1 MANPEDITI
10 RPGRRDDASPIND
23 IYNHYVAHTS
33 ITFDIDPWDLP
44 RRRQWIEHFQS
55 PNFLLVAEHQGVVVG
70 YANNG
75 KFRPKAAYDSSTE
88 VTVYTLPDCPIRG
101 AGSALYRSLFEHIGT
116 TSLHRAY
123 AGIALPNETSVRFH
137 EKFGFRHIGTLTE
150 VGTKFGR
157 RVDVAWFEKALIR

>member
-1 MANPEDITI
+1 MAVNE
-10 RPGRRDDASPIND
+10 
-23 IYNHYVAHTS
+23 IYNHYVEQTA
-33 ITFDIDPWDLP
+33 ITFDLEPWDVA
-44 RRRQWIEHFQS
+44 RRQQWVAQFRS
-55 PNFLLVAEHQGVVVG
+55 PNFFLVAEHQGQVVG

-88 VTVYTLPDCPIRG
+88 VTVYTAPHCSLRG
-101 AGSALYRSLFEHIGT
+101 VGSALYHALFQHIGG

-123 AGIALPNETSVRFH
+123 AGIALPNDPSIRFH

-157 RVDVAWFEKALIR
+157 RVDVAWYEKALN